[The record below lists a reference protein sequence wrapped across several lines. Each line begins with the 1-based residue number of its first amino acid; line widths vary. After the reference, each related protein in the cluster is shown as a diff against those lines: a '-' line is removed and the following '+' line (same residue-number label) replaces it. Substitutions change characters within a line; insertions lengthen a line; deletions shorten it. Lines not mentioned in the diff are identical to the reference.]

1 MQVQIIAADHS
12 WPSEWSAETE
22 YNWMIVL
29 FQGFRVHV
37 WTYLILDVLLINKNT
52 TLETAS
58 LTLAV
63 EVSEKV
69 VGQLWL
75 ATISG
80 GGNEMVKS

>member
-1 MQVQIIAADHS
+1 MV
-12 WPSEWSAETE
+12 
-22 YNWMIVL
+22 VL

-37 WTYLILDVLLINKNT
+37 WTYLILDVLLINKYT

-69 VGQLWL
+69 VGQL
-75 ATISG
+75 
-80 GGNEMVKS
+80 